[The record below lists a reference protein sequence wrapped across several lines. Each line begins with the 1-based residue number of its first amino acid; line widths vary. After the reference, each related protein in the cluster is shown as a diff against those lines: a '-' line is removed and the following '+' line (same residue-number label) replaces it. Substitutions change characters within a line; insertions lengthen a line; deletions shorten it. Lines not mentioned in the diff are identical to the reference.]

1 MSICLWT
8 AVAVLQSPARRAPCA
23 RHRAA
28 IARMDATGPAPDEWR
43 EFRKNLIAGG
53 IRLTTDEDGGAAA
66 EEAPAPAASERR
78 SVAPKNEQL
87 LQSQNAKLFTEYME
101 GAWCHPSAV
110 PEAGGLLCRLP
121 LEAQLVGQMRRGD
134 GAAHWGDALRR
145 RLDESLP
152 VADGDGDGDGDADAR
167 AALSA
172 QWAANTAYVYRLA
185 EGLVKETIARVASKA
200 SNGKV
205 DARDL
210 KTEDLE
216 LIEMYQK
223 AASTWQEV
231 CLVLRTSADAPA
243 VATRAVVLNRPLAKG
258 MDENLARLILNGD
271 APKGAAARYDD
282 AFVQKFVRAFEG
294 EAAVYLGGPR
304 EQGAGGTL
312 IHGIEGLPDAMEVAP
327 GTRIFEGGVEA
338 VVDGVLGGTIAPLDV
353 RWFVGRHTEL
363 SAADGGWQ
371 AVACART
378 IALKQCLGL
387 PKPLWHEVL
396 ELCGGEPAELSR
408 LEIVKRPDVEE

>member
-134 GAAHWGDALRR
+134 GAAHWGDALRGSTSR
-145 RLDESLP
+145 CRSP
-152 VADGDGDGDGDADAR
+152 
-167 AALSA
+167 
-172 QWAANTAYVYRLA
+172 TATA
-185 EGLVKETIARVASKA
+185 TA
-200 SNGKV
+200 
-205 DARDL
+205 
-210 KTEDLE
+210 T
-216 LIEMYQK
+216 
-223 AASTWQEV
+223 
-231 CLVLRTSADAPA
+231 P
-243 VATRAVVLNRPLAKG
+243 TRARRSRRSG
-258 MDENLARLILNGD
+258 RRTRRTCTGW
-271 APKGAAARYDD
+271 R
-282 AFVQKFVRAFEG
+282 RA
-294 EAAVYLGGPR
+294 
-304 EQGAGGTL
+304 
-312 IHGIEGLPDAMEVAP
+312 
-327 GTRIFEGGVEA
+327 
-338 VVDGVLGGTIAPLDV
+338 
-353 RWFVGRHTEL
+353 
-363 SAADGGWQ
+363 S
-371 AVACART
+371 
-378 IALKQCLGL
+378 
-387 PKPLWHEVL
+387 
-396 ELCGGEPAELSR
+396 
-408 LEIVKRPDVEE
+408 